1 MRYTNTISKVSGF
14 IVSPVREI
22 CTLGSNEGGVWVTG
36 SPTQYYTQVQI
47 APLKHQFEMQII
59 VLCQNH
65 KLLE

>member
-36 SPTQYYTQVQI
+36 SPTQ
-47 APLKHQFEMQII
+47 
-59 VLCQNH
+59 
-65 KLLE
+65 